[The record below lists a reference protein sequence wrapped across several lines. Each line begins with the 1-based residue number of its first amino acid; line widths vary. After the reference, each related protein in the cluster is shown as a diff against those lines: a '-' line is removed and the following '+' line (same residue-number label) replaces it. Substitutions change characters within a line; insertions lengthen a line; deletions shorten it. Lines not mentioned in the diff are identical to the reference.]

1 MLGAILGG
9 VSALAGVFQSIQ
21 GAQQSRDAQ
30 RSLDALPVPE
40 LKNVAEG
47 LQVSKMGNDLKVE
60 NAKGRFAQNV
70 DTLSSGGIRGVIGGL
85 PSVNS
90 DFKQTDLEVAA
101 DYDQKQ
107 SQISQMVAEDAA
119 RIRAMEEERY
129 KGNVAALSSQVSAG
143 KQQMWSGVQGAL
155 QGAASGAQMEIQQSQ
170 FNKMLDSNKFSSGA
184 NPFNAN
190 SGVGYKFGS
199 SLKTP

>member
-30 RSLDALPVPE
+30 RALDALPVPE

-85 PSVNS
+85 SSANS
-90 DFKQTDLEVAA
+90 EFKQTDLEVAA
-101 DYDQKQ
+101 DYNKQ
-107 SQISQMVAEDAA
+107 ENDIAQMAAEDQA
-119 RIRAMEEERY
+119 RIRAMEEQRY
-129 KGNVAALSSQVSAG
+129 QNNVAALSSQINAG
-143 KQQMWSGVQGAL
+143 KQQMWGGVQGAL
-155 QGAASGAQMEIQQSQ
+155 QGAASGAQMEVQQNQ
-170 FNKMLDSNKFSSGA
+170 FDKALDKGLVPPGFKSGQ
-184 NPFNAN
+184 
-190 SGVGYKFGS
+190 
-199 SLKTP
+199 

>member
-30 RSLDALPVPE
+30 RALDALPVPE

-47 LQVSKMGNDLKVE
+47 LQVSKMGNDLRVE
-60 NAKGRFAQNV
+60 NAKGKFAQNV

-85 PSVNS
+85 SSVNS

-107 SQISQMVAEDAA
+107 SQISQMIAEDAA

-155 QGAASGAQMEIQQSQ
+155 QGAASGVQMEVQQNQ
-170 FNKMLDSNKFSSGA
+170 FDKALDKGLVPPGFKSGQ
-184 NPFNAN
+184 
-190 SGVGYKFGS
+190 
-199 SLKTP
+199 